1 MKVRILKPCGIGG
14 THVSAEDIVDVT
26 KEDANTLFAYGLA
39 QEPTDED
46 LAAGKKGK
54 KGGE

>member
-1 MKVRILKPCGIGG
+1 MKVKILKPCGIGG
-14 THVSAEDIVDVT
+14 THVCADDVVDVT

-39 QEPTDED
+39 VEPTDED
-46 LAAGKKGK
+46 LSASKKGR

>member
-1 MKVRILKPCGIGG
+1 MKVKILKSCGIGG